1 MIEAERS
8 DWQSSLGNHGH
19 QKEASTKRSVAQLT
33 DTAICSGPPLRDR
46 RNVDP
51 STRLD
56 KDILVSDPKQLL
68 MPGSHEDADLSETNI

>member
-8 DWQSSLGNHGH
+8 DWQSSLENHGY
-19 QKEASTKRSVAQLT
+19 QKEASAKGSVVQLT
-33 DTAICSGPPLRDR
+33 DTAIYSGPPLRDR

-56 KDILVSDPKQLL
+56 KDILVSNPKQLL
-68 MPGSHEDADLSETNI
+68 MLGSHEDADLSETNR

>member
-8 DWQSSLGNHGH
+8 DWQSSLGNDGY
-19 QKEASTKRSVAQLT
+19 QKEVWANRCAVQLT
-33 DTAICSGPPLRDR
+33 DTAICSGPPLRDK

-56 KDILVSDPKQLL
+56 KDIPVSNPKQLL
-68 MPGSHEDADLSETNI
+68 MLESHEDADPFETNR

>member
-8 DWQSSLGNHGH
+8 DWQSSLGNHGY
-19 QKEASTKRSVAQLT
+19 QKEASAKISVAKLT

-68 MPGSHEDADLSETNI
+68 MLGSRADADLFETNR